1 MSKSMS
7 MRIHYYTSENS
18 RGECGLWISAGTKQQ
33 LRETLER
40 HNVNP
45 DKVFRFEVNKAD
57 GYQEVDVS
65 KLIDMVRE

>member
-1 MSKSMS
+1 MAKSMS

-18 RGECGLWISAGTKQQ
+18 IGKCSLWCAASTKQQ

-45 DKVFRFEVNKAD
+45 DKVFRFEINKGD
-57 GYQEVDVS
+57 GYRDVDVS
-65 KLIDMVRE
+65 KLIEMVR